1 MKSLLEKSK
10 VTQARMLQKVNDAFQ
25 QREDMRT
32 QMEEANKAKEAVKNI
47 HLSIYL
53 CTLSLD
59 SLTSL
64 SCFFIAY

>member
-32 QMEEANKAKEAVKNI
+32 QMEEANKAKEAVKNF

>member
-32 QMEEANKAKEAVKNI
+32 QMEEANKAMEAVKNI